1 VSVSAA
7 RLDLP
12 TVTEA
17 NTDPR
22 HAKEAQSRGET
33 AKEGRRKSSLHAV
46 TMTTVLHHHVVM
58 MTGALGEEA
67 IDHPQDAAPLLDA
80 CLQEEI
86 ALHVAEK
93 AVVCGAVQAL
103 EAETSVVMN
112 AEMTVETT
120 VELVALPSA
129 NVVPIVMIVE
139 AVVLVIVVAQMIAVE
154 AVGLVIVEEETIV
167 VEVGAM
173 NVAVDMVAADVV
185 MRNVTKVALIREE
198 AGDNLFT
205 GTTFLRTVIST
216 PAQI

>member
-1 VSVSAA
+1 
-7 RLDLP
+7 
-12 TVTEA
+12 
-17 NTDPR
+17 
-22 HAKEAQSRGET
+22 
-33 AKEGRRKSSLHAV
+33 
-46 TMTTVLHHHVVM
+46 MTTVLHHHVVR

-67 IDHPQDAAPLLDA
+67 IDHPQDVRVLLEVGLHLGVVVLQDAAPLLDA

-112 AEMTVETT
+112 VEMTVETT
-120 VELVALPSA
+120 VEVVVLPSA

-167 VEVGAM
+167 VEVGVM